1 MTSRIDSLLAALTLE
16 EKVAMLAG
24 SDLWHAAGVE
34 RLGIPALKVS
44 DGPNGARGADLAGGV
59 TSACFPC
66 GTALGATFDLDL
78 IERVGAALGEEAR
91 SKGAHVLLA
100 PTLNLHRH
108 PLAGR
113 NFECPSE
120 DPYLAARYAVAY
132 VRGVQSRG
140 VGACIK
146 HFACND
152 QEHERM
158 TISAEIDER
167 PLRELY
173 LAPFEAA
180 VREADPWAVMSAY
193 NKLHGTYCSEHPW
206 LLGDLL
212 RGEWGF
218 RGLVMS
224 DWFGMHAT
232 EAPVLAGLDLEMPG
246 PTRDRGEQLLAALR
260 DGRVDEKA
268 LDPLVRRLLE
278 LRERAGLFEPG
289 AGVARPERAEDRP
302 EHRALAR
309 EAARKSIVLL
319 KNADRALP
327 LDAARLRRVAVIGP
341 NAGVAIVGGGGSSR
355 VAPHYAV
362 SPLAGIRARLAGAA
376 EVVFEPGCH
385 NHRSL
390 PILTGD
396 FSLSLFRGTE
406 LAGAPAIR
414 SRARQLELIWLGR
427 FDERID
433 PLAFSARIEG
443 ELEPG
448 DGGECSFGLAVSG
461 RARLLL
467 DGREILSASSDEGR
481 GGAFYG
487 VGTHEKTAT
496 ATLEP
501 GRRHRLCIEFAKQ
514 GEPLLG
520 GVRVAALRALPD
532 DAMARAEAAA
542 RGADAAVVVVGLN
555 PDWETEGRDRES
567 LALPGRQDELVERV
581 AAANPRTIVV
591 LNAGSPVAT
600 PWLERVRAALVIWYP
615 GQEGGNALADV
626 LFGDADPGGRLPQSW
641 PARIE
646 DSPAHAHYP
655 GADGKVVYGE
665 GLLMGH
671 RGHDASGVAPRFA
684 FGHGLSYTRF
694 RYGGLRARREG
705 DGVVAELDVTNTG
718 ERRGEEVVQIYA
730 CDLES
735 SVERPPKELAGF
747 ARLELAP
754 GEAGTARFALG
765 PRAFSFWDPAARAFR
780 LEPGEFELLAGP
792 ASDRILARARLIL
805 GR

>member
-34 RLGIPALKVS
+34 RLGIPPLKVT
-44 DGPNGARGADLAGGV
+44 DGPNGARGADLGGSV

-66 GTALGATFDLDL
+66 GTALGATFDVDL
-78 IERVGAALGEEAR
+78 VERVGAALGEEVR

-100 PTLNLHRH
+100 PTINLHRH

-120 DPYLAARYAVAY
+120 DPFLAARYAVAY

-146 HFACND
+146 HFVCND
-152 QEHERM
+152 QESERM
-158 TISAEIDER
+158 TISAEVDER

-180 VREADPWAVMSAY
+180 VREADPWAVMTAY
-193 NKLHGTYCSEHPW
+193 NRLHGTYCSEHPW

-218 RGLVMS
+218 RGLSMS

-246 PTRDRGEQLLAALR
+246 PTRERGEKLLAAVR
-260 DGRVDEKA
+260 DGRVGEKA

-278 LRERAGLFEPG
+278 LRDRAGLLESG
-289 AGVARPERAEDRP
+289 AGAARPERAEDRP

-319 KNADRALP
+319 QNAERALP

-341 NAGVAIVGGGGSSR
+341 NADVAIVGGGGSSR

-376 EVVFEPGCH
+376 EVVFEPGCTSH
-385 NHRSL
+385 KVL
-390 PILTGD
+390 PLLAGD
-396 FSLSLFRGTE
+396 FSLQLFRGTQLE
-406 LAGAPAIR
+406 GPPVVE
-414 SRARQLELIWLGR
+414 SRARRLELIWLGQ
-427 FDERID
+427 FDPRID
-433 PLAFSARIEG
+433 PRGFSARIEG

-448 DGGECSFGLAVSG
+448 EGGECSFGLAVSG
-461 RARLLL
+461 RARLLV
-467 DGREILSASSDEGR
+467 DGREILAASTDEGR

-487 VGTHEKTAT
+487 VGTREKTA
-496 ATLEP
+496 AVRLEA
-501 GRRHRLCIEFAKQ
+501 GRRHRVCIEFSKQ

-532 DAMARAEAAA
+532 DAMQRAEAAA
-542 RGADAAVVVVGLN
+542 RDADAAVVVVGLN
-555 PDWETEGRDRES
+555 PDWESEGHDRDS

-581 AAANPRTIVV
+581 AAANPRSVVV
-591 LNAGSPVAT
+591 LNAGSPLAT
-600 PWLERVRAALVIWYP
+600 PWLERVRAALVLWYP

-646 DSPAHAHYP
+646 DSPGHAHYP
-655 GADGKVVYGE
+655 GAGGKVTYGE
-665 GLLMGH
+665 GLGMGY

-684 FGHGLSYTRF
+684 FGHGLSYASF
-694 RYGGLRARREG
+694 RWGELRARREG
-705 DGVVAELDVTNTG
+705 ESVVAEIDVTNTSQ
-718 ERRGEEVVQIYA
+718 RRGEEVVQLYVR
-730 CDLES
+730 DLEAS
-735 SVERPPKELAGF
+735 LERPPKELCGF
-747 ARLELAP
+747 ERLDLAP
-754 GEAGTARFALG
+754 GETGTARFVLG
-765 PRAFSFWDPAARAFR
+765 PRAFSFWDPAVRAFR
-780 LEPGEFELLAGP
+780 LEPGEFELLASRS
-792 ASDRILARARLIL
+792 ALDVRSRVRLSL
-805 GR
+805 